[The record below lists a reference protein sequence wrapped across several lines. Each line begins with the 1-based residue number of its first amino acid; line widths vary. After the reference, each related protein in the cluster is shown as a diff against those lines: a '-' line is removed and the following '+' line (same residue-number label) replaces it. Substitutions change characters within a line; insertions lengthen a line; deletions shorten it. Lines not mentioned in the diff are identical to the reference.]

1 MSVRFFPK
9 DTVQVKLYE
18 NMTMYHYSN
27 LKKLFFLKN
36 KGPEMISVIDQKKTI
51 APHIKNILYPSLTEA
66 LILSK
71 NIKLNWLKK
80 K

>member
-1 MSVRFFPK
+1 
-9 DTVQVKLYE
+9 
-18 NMTMYHYSN
+18 MTMYHYSN
-27 LKKLFFLKN
+27 KKKLFYLKN
-36 KGPEMISVIDQKKTI
+36 NDPEMLFLFHSFNDLCYRQKKTL

>member
-9 DTVQVKLYE
+9 DTVQVKLYG

-36 KGPEMISVIDQKKTI
+36 NDPEMLFLFHSLNGLCFRQKK
-51 APHIKNILYPSLTEA
+51 N
-66 LILSK
+66 LSS
-71 NIKLNWLKK
+71 IY
-80 K
+80 